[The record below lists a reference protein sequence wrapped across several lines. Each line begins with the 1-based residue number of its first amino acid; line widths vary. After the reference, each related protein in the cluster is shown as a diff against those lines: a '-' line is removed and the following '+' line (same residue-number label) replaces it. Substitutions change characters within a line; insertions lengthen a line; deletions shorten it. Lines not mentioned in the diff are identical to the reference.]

1 MLNNWKE
8 KSLILVKRPRGN
20 MTWDKRSRN
29 IQGR

>member
-1 MLNNWKE
+1 
-8 KSLILVKRPRGN
+8 